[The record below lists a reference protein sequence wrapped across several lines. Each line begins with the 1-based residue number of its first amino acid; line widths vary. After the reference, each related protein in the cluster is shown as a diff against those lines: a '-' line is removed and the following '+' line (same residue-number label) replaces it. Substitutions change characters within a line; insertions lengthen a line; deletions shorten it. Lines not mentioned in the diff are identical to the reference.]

1 MSDYRYEIKFIL
13 DEASKS
19 RALTWLYTHT
29 SAREEYSSR
38 TVNSVYFDD
47 PGYSAVRDNLAG
59 ISDRKK
65 TRLRWYSEENE
76 RQNIQETTLEIKRRH
91 GRLGSKDRYALVGL
105 EDKLLSLQCNKLIPV
120 IEDHIDK
127 SENLLFEDYLS
138 PALHIAYDREYYAG
152 QYDIRATFDK
162 NITFHSTYPH
172 SKLFENI
179 SISYPHQIMELKFP
193 IERKNEIVES
203 LRKLNL
209 TPKRHSKYL
218 AGMAAFG
225 YAVWY

>member
-1 MSDYRYEIKFIL
+1 MNDCRYEIKFIL

-19 RALTWLYTHT
+19 RALTWLYAHT
-29 SAREEYSSR
+29 SAYEEYPVR

-65 TRLRWYSEENE
+65 TRLRWYNTKNDK
-76 RQNIQETTLEIKRRH
+76 QDVQGTILEIKKRN
-91 GRLGSKDRYALVGL
+91 GRLGSKDRYDLSGL
-105 EDKLLSLQCNKLIPV
+105 ESNLLSLQCNKLISS
-120 IEDHIDK
+120 IEEYIDK
-127 SENLLFEDYLS
+127 KENFLFEDYLS
-138 PALHIAYDREYYAG
+138 PALHIAYDREYYVG
-152 QYDIRATFDK
+152 QHDIRVTFDK
-162 NITFHSTYPH
+162 NIMFYSTYPH
-172 SKLFENI
+172 SKFFENI
-179 SISYPHQIMELKFP
+179 SVSYPHQIMELKFEP
-193 IERKNEIVES
+193 KYKDEVVQS
-203 LRKLNL
+203 LRSLNL

>member
-1 MSDYRYEIKFIL
+1 MNNYRYEIKFIL

-19 RALTWLYTHT
+19 RALTWLYAHT
-29 SAREEYSSR
+29 SAREEYPMR
-38 TVNSVYFDD
+38 IVNSVYFDD

-65 TRLRWYSEENE
+65 TRLRWYNTKNDK
-76 RQNIQETTLEIKRRH
+76 QNVQEAVLEIKKRC
-91 GRLGSKDRYALVGL
+91 GRLGLKDRYNLKGL
-105 EDKLLSLQCNKLIPV
+105 ESKLLSLQCNKLITS
-120 IEDHIDK
+120 IEEYIDDK
-127 SENLLFEDYLS
+127 EDFLFEDYLS
-138 PALHIAYDREYYAG
+138 PALHIAYEREYYAG

-162 NITFHSTYPH
+162 NIMFYSTYPH

-179 SISYPHQIMELKFP
+179 SISYPHQIMELKFDP
-193 IERKNEIVES
+193 KYKNEIVQS
-203 LRKLNL
+203 LRRLNL